1 MERNDIQK
9 ISSETANIPVYKQSA
24 EYAIEHDELPAYR
37 ESFRVNMACR
47 DALES
52 AIHESYHDYCLDT
65 GKAAAQVAAQFGME
79 RVAYVLANTV
89 RAFDHDGRISRDNK
103 AWAQTVP
110 VCTDAD
116 EWGHERSRYFLVSQV
131 NPGLVNLL
139 VSREAHNVITT
150 GGVEIAVQEWA
161 DDEKTKP
168 FENLSGVM
176 PNTTVT
182 KIAEVK
188 NTGASD
194 AWVRVK
200 VEKNIK
206 LQGEGTPDTG
216 LVELTL
222 NTADWT
228 EKDGYYYYSKPL
240 KPGEITAPIFTAVTF
255 KPDMG
260 NEYQNA
266 TATVDVS
273 AQAVQT
279 ANNGDTVMDA
289 KGWPNS

>member
-1 MERNDIQK
+1 MKRKLLIL
-9 ISSETANIPVYKQSA
+9 S
-24 EYAIEHDELPAYR
+24 
-37 ESFRVNMACR
+37 
-47 DALES
+47 
-52 AIHESYHDYCLDT
+52 
-65 GKAAAQVAAQFGME
+65 
-79 RVAYVLANTV
+79 VLAICIATL
-89 RAFDHDGRISRDNK
+89 AAGTL
-103 AWAQTVP
+103 A
-110 VCTDAD
+110 
-116 EWGHERSRYFLVSQV
+116 YFTSE
-131 NPGLVNLL
+131 GK
-139 VSREAHNVITT
+139 AHNVITT
-150 GGVEIAVQEWA
+150 GGVEITVQEWA
-161 DDEKTKP
+161 DEEKTKP
-168 FENLSGVM
+168 FEDLTGVM

-182 KIAEVK
+182 KIAEIK

-206 LQGEGTPDTG
+206 LQGEGAPDTG

-228 EKDGYYYYSKPL
+228 EKDGYYYYTKVL
-240 KPGEITAPIFTAVTF
+240 KPGEVTAPIFTAVTF

-279 ANNGDTVMDA
+279 ANNGTSA
-289 KGWPNS
+289 LTASGWPAA

>member
-1 MERNDIQK
+1 MKRKLLIL
-9 ISSETANIPVYKQSA
+9 S
-24 EYAIEHDELPAYR
+24 
-37 ESFRVNMACR
+37 
-47 DALES
+47 
-52 AIHESYHDYCLDT
+52 
-65 GKAAAQVAAQFGME
+65 
-79 RVAYVLANTV
+79 VLAICIATL
-89 RAFDHDGRISRDNK
+89 AAGTL
-103 AWAQTVP
+103 A
-110 VCTDAD
+110 
-116 EWGHERSRYFLVSQV
+116 YFTSE
-131 NPGLVNLL
+131 GK
-139 VSREAHNVITT
+139 AHNVITT

-161 DDEKTKP
+161 DEEKQTP
-168 FENLSGVM
+168 FEDVTGIM
-176 PNTTVT
+176 PGMTVT
-182 KIAEVK
+182 KIAEIK

-216 LVELTL
+216 LVELTF
-222 NTADWT
+222 NTTDWT
-228 EKDGYYYYSKPL
+228 EKDGYYYYKEAL
-240 KPGEITAPIFTAVTF
+240 KPGEVTTPIFTAVTF

-289 KGWPNS
+289 KGWPNA

>member
-1 MERNDIQK
+1 MKRKLLIL
-9 ISSETANIPVYKQSA
+9 S
-24 EYAIEHDELPAYR
+24 
-37 ESFRVNMACR
+37 
-47 DALES
+47 
-52 AIHESYHDYCLDT
+52 
-65 GKAAAQVAAQFGME
+65 
-79 RVAYVLANTV
+79 VLAICVATL
-89 RAFDHDGRISRDNK
+89 AAGTL
-103 AWAQTVP
+103 A
-110 VCTDAD
+110 
-116 EWGHERSRYFLVSQV
+116 YFTAE
-131 NPGLVNLL
+131 GK
-139 VSREAHNVITT
+139 AHNVITT

-161 DDEKTKP
+161 NEEKTKP
-168 FENLSGVM
+168 FEDLTGVM

-182 KIAEVK
+182 KIAEIK
-188 NTGASD
+188 NTGAAD

-206 LQGEGTPDTG
+206 LQGEGTPDTA
-216 LVELTL
+216 LVELKL

-228 EKDGYYYYSKPL
+228 EKDGYYYYTKAL
-240 KPGEITAPIFTAVTF
+240 KPGEVTEPIFTAVTF
-255 KPDMG
+255 NADMG